1 PGQCLTPSM
10 SGGVAP
16 HPLFPGTAASHAET
30 LRAASRAL
38 QVARRSGT
46 GTWAGL
52 WGLAEGRNVDLYS
65 ILRDPEHAL
74 AQGWIMIG
82 GGRPMSW
89 APPRDVG
96 APPARDENRGQSRIS
111 HLP

>member
-1 PGQCLTPSM
+1 
-10 SGGVAP
+10 
-16 HPLFPGTAASHAET
+16 
-30 LRAASRAL
+30 
-38 QVARRSGT
+38 VARRSGT